1 MSIKKHSIDSADKL
15 VISNNVIGYSYSG
28 KLPYMQISYDDEG
41 FFVKFTVF
49 EKNPLRE
56 QTKHFSMVHL
66 DSCVE
71 FFVNFTPQNT
81 DRYINFE
88 ANANGVMNAAFRTNR
103 YEKTNLKIDE
113 IESLNIVPK
122 IYSDFWTLEYKISFD
137 FIKKYY
143 PEFDI
148 SKKEA
153 IRCNIYKCC
162 ENSVP
167 QHFLMYFNIPLP
179 DADFHLPEYFGTLEI
194 E

>member
-1 MSIKKHSIDSADKL
+1 MNIKKNSIDSADKL
-15 VISNNVIGYSYSG
+15 EISNNIIGYSYSD

-56 QTKHFSMVHL
+56 HTRHFSMVHL

-71 FFVNFTPQNT
+71 FFVNFTPKFT

-88 ANANGVMNAAFRTNR
+88 ANAYGAMNASFRKNR
-103 YEKTNLKIDE
+103 YEKTDLKIDE
-113 IESLNIVPK
+113 IESLNIIPK
-122 IYSDFWTLEYKISFD
+122 IYSDFWTLEYKISFEL
-137 FIKKYY
+137 IKKYY

-148 SKKEA
+148 SRKED
-153 IRCNIYKCC
+153 IKCNIYKCC
-162 ENSVP
+162 ENSIP

-179 DADFHLPEYFGTLEI
+179 EADFHLSEYFGILGI